1 LTHGN
6 PIGSSAMLG
15 HLRMDYSSYSG
26 IARPGKGLAPF
37 IGQINFNPGDQNA
50 HLIFLA
56 PEPNLMDRAL
66 LALLDH
72 LSWESGGRGALRLM
86 AEINEDASIFEM
98 LRLSGFN
105 VYGRQ
110 QVWRFVDLP
119 HNGEKNQLWRSFQQ
133 IDQHNL
139 INLYHAV
146 VPPLVQGSEAMDKR
160 PVQGYVYY
168 MDSELLA
175 FVEVTNGP
183 KGIFLTPVMH
193 PNIREPE
200 KLLKDLLRLMNS
212 SNGRPLYLAIRD
224 YQSWLNS
231 ATESLGGT
239 PGNRKIMLVKHLIHK
254 QRVSVPATI
263 RKVLEAHGTETTSP
277 IVHNS
282 TKNKNETSNDI
293 IASNK

>member
-1 LTHGN
+1 
-6 PIGSSAMLG
+6 
-15 HLRMDYSSYSG
+15 
-26 IARPGKGLAPF
+26 
-37 IGQINFNPGDQNA
+37 
-50 HLIFLA
+50 
-56 PEPNLMDRAL
+56 
-66 LALLDH
+66 
-72 LSWESGGRGALRLM
+72 
-86 AEINEDASIFEM
+86 M